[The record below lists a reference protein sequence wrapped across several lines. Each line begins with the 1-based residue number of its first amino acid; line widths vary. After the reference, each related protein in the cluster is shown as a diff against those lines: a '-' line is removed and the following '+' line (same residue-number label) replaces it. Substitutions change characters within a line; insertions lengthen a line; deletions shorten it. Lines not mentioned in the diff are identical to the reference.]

1 MLKKILIACAVFLS
15 VLLVSALVIALVY
28 EDQVKK
34 IIITQINKQLI
45 TPIEV
50 GEIKFSLIRNFP
62 HASLSF
68 YDVKAKSIY
77 KGEETKQC
85 PKTLFKAGTIS
96 LQFNLKD
103 IFYGNYT
110 ISKINVSDGNLYLF
124 TDSKQSDNFHFWRTD
139 TTTHKEAVSFKLSH
153 VSVKNFTVDYTD
165 LKRSFSTS
173 VRIDQ
178 AKMKGEIYQ
187 ENFAVIMQSKLKLNH
202 LQLEQEQYLAQ
213 KQIELQ
219 IGLVKENKVFS
230 FTDAE
235 AVIEKLKLVLSGS
248 FNKDNINFFAKGKDV
263 DIQSFLS
270 FLPEKTRTKFN
281 DYSSE
286 GKFTFDLS
294 IKGKPNQPKV
304 KVDFSINDAR
314 LENTESAVEVKH
326 LMLKG
331 YYSNGRESNMKTS
344 GLYVT
349 GFSAFVNQSPIE
361 GAFTMVDFTQPFID
375 GKMKASLELNE
386 MKEMLKLDTF
396 AILQGKVNFNVSV
409 SCSLEQLK
417 QKDISTAKPGQLSG
431 VMQVTGG
438 KFQFVND
445 RLSYDGI
452 EADLYAD
459 DNYLLLK
466 NLIFTHGKSSI
477 DLHGEIS
484 NYRVL
489 FSDQNDKAILRAY
502 LNSDNFELE
511 DWLNNSPAATNK
523 SANSQHSFLDHL
535 DLRLKAKLAAFKFDR
550 FVANKVNGEIYFR
563 ENKFRF
569 DSLYF
574 NSMDGKAAA
583 DGMIEIRKNGSF
595 DLICD
600 AKLSKISIDKL
611 FQQLNNFGQNTLTNK
626 HIAGKL
632 SADIKYKSSWYNIE
646 RVNQESIL
654 ADAEVTII
662 DGELNNF
669 TPLNKLSRF
678 VSVNE
683 LSHIKFKELVNHIT
697 ISNRKISIPQFQ
709 INSSAMNL
717 SCNGTHDFDNNI
729 DYHFKVTLN
738 ELLSKKR
745 KREAPRENEFNEY
758 DDDEQGKSTL
768 FISMTGNMEN
778 PVIKFDKKELKKF
791 VKDEIN
797 NEKQTV
803 KQLLKDEFG
812 LFKNDPSLK
821 AKMEQRPKKSGEFE
835 VEWEED
841 SKQTDKSKE
850 STDKK
855 KPAEAKEN
863 KFFDGE
869 KKNEKSKRKSE
880 KVENSD
886 DYL

>member
-1 MLKKILIACAVFLS
+1 
-15 VLLVSALVIALVY
+15 
-28 EDQVKK
+28 
-34 IIITQINKQLI
+34 
-45 TPIEV
+45 
-50 GEIKFSLIRNFP
+50 
-62 HASLSF
+62 
-68 YDVKAKSIY
+68 
-77 KGEETKQC
+77 
-85 PKTLFKAGTIS
+85 
-96 LQFNLKD
+96 
-103 IFYGNYT
+103 
-110 ISKINVSDGNLYLF
+110 
-124 TDSKQSDNFHFWRTD
+124 
-139 TTTHKEAVSFKLSH
+139 
-153 VSVKNFTVDYTD
+153 
-165 LKRSFSTS
+165 
-173 VRIDQ
+173 
-178 AKMKGEIYQ
+178 
-187 ENFAVIMQSKLKLNH
+187 
-202 LQLEQEQYLAQ
+202 
-213 KQIELQ
+213 
-219 IGLVKENKVFS
+219 
-230 FTDAE
+230 
-235 AVIEKLKLVLSGS
+235 
-248 FNKDNINFFAKGKDV
+248 
-263 DIQSFLS
+263 
-270 FLPEKTRTKFN
+270 
-281 DYSSE
+281 
-286 GKFTFDLS
+286 
-294 IKGKPNQPKV
+294 
-304 KVDFSINDAR
+304 
-314 LENTESAVEVKH
+314 
-326 LMLKG
+326 
-331 YYSNGRESNMKTS
+331 
-344 GLYVT
+344 
-349 GFSAFVNQSPIE
+349 
-361 GAFTMVDFTQPFID
+361 
-375 GKMKASLELNE
+375 
-386 MKEMLKLDTF
+386 
-396 AILQGKVNFNVSV
+396 
-409 SCSLEQLK
+409 
-417 QKDISTAKPGQLSG
+417 
-431 VMQVTGG
+431 
-438 KFQFVND
+438 
-445 RLSYDGI
+445 
-452 EADLYAD
+452 
-459 DNYLLLK
+459 
-466 NLIFTHGKSSI
+466 
-477 DLHGEIS
+477 
-484 NYRVL
+484 
-489 FSDQNDKAILRAY
+489 
-502 LNSDNFELE
+502 LE

-821 AKMEQRPKKSGEFE
+821 AKMEQKPKKSGEFE

-855 KPAEAKEN
+855 KPAEAKET
-863 KFFDGE
+863 KFFDSE